1 MSSTFGTYS
10 VAYSGMYTNQAA
22 LITTS
27 TNLANVD
34 TTGASK
40 VQLTSVDSS
49 TSQSDGTSTTVS
61 TNGVTVASITRSR
74 DIYLDSTYRTENA
87 ESTYLAVKS
96 GNVEYIDTILSE
108 YDTVT
113 TDDDGNTTT
122 TSGVEDSITD
132 FFSKWETLSTSS
144 TSETDRIAVVTA
156 GSDLLTKLIAID
168 EELQQLQED
177 AVTGVEDGVDSLND
191 LAEQVADLNAQI
203 TLAEAGGGEASYL
216 RDQRDALLDE
226 MSSLA
231 NITVTTGSDGVLSV
245 SISGVTV
252 VDGDEY
258 NTLAVEGSGTTDDPL
273 KVVLAD
279 SGNEVDITSGSIKAY
294 MEDADQTGYE
304 TIDASDLPY
313 NFTTDAT
320 SSITTMRQ
328 ALNILITT
336 LATSINSLTSSGV
349 DLDGNAGL
357 DFFTTIDSSE
367 PLSITNIQVNP
378 ELVSDPDKV
387 VTSSSEED
395 GDNSIAD
402 AICDL
407 DSDTALYENE
417 GTSLD
422 IIGFYS
428 AITTWLGTEGDTL
441 SSNYETQAALVTQLD
456 YQRDAVSAISID
468 EEMSNMIKYQTAYAA
483 SARVMN
489 TIDEMIAS
497 LIDAF

>member
-22 LITTS
+22 LTTTS

-61 TNGVTVASITRSR
+61 TNGVTVSSITRSR

-113 TDDDGNTTT
+113 TDDDGNTTA

-132 FFSKWETLSTSS
+132 FFSAWETLSTSS

-357 DFFTTIDSSE
+357 DFFTTIDASE

-378 ELVSDPDKV
+378 ELVSDSDKV
-387 VTSSSEED
+387 VTSSGEDD

-422 IIGFYS
+422 IIDYYS

-441 SSNYETQAALVTQLD
+441 SSNYATQAALVTQLD

-489 TIDEMIAS
+489 TIDDMIAS

>member
-22 LITTS
+22 LMTTS

-40 VQLTSVDSS
+40 VQLTSADAS
-49 TSQSDGTSTTVS
+49 TSTSDQTSTTS
-61 TNGVTVASITRSR
+61 TTNSGVTVETITRSR
-74 DIYLDSTYRTENA
+74 DIYLDKTYRTENA
-87 ESTYLAVKS
+87 DSSYLAVKS
-96 GNVEYIDTILSE
+96 GNLEYIDTILSE
-108 YDTVT
+108 YNTVT

-122 TSGVEDSITD
+122 TDGLESAITD
-132 FFSKWETLSTSS
+132 FFDAWETLSTSS
-144 TSETDRIAVVTA
+144 TSESDRIAVVTA
-156 GSDLLTKLIAID
+156 ATDLITMLTEID
-168 EELQQLQED
+168 AELQQLQAD
-177 AVTGVEDGVDSLND
+177 AVTAVEDGVESLND
-191 LAEQVADLNAQI
+191 LAEQVAELNAQI
-203 TLAEAGGGEASYL
+203 TLAEASGGEASYL

-231 NITVTTGSDGVLSV
+231 NITVTTDSEGTLSV
-245 SISGVTV
+245 SISGVTI

-258 NTLAVEGSGTTDDPL
+258 DTLAVEGTGETDNPL

-279 SGNEVDITSGSIKAY
+279 SGNEVEITSGSIKAY

-304 TIDASDLPY
+304 TIDESDLPY

-320 SSITTMRQ
+320 SSISTMRQ
-328 ALNILITT
+328 ALNAMITT
-336 LATSINSLTSSGV
+336 LAYSVNSLTSSGV

-357 DFFTTIDSSE
+357 DFFTVIDSSE

-378 ELVSDPDKV
+378 ELVSDSDKV
-387 VTSSSEED
+387 VTSASDED

-407 DSDTALYENE
+407 DSTTSYQNE

-422 IIGFYS
+422 IIDFYS
-428 AITTWLGTEGDTL
+428 AITTWLGTEGDTMA
-441 SSNYETQAALVTQLD
+441 SDYETQAALVTQLD
-456 YQRDAVSAISID
+456 YQRQAVSSISID

-489 TIDEMIAS
+489 TIDTMIGY
-497 LIDAF
+497 LIDAI